1 MTNKKWNKAL
11 LILCTVILFILMPGK
26 LFSQSKKVCF
36 SGIVKDAEK
45 KEPIAFASIFLDDLQ
60 IGAISDEKGNFRIN
74 GIPKGVHNVSISFL
88 GYVPQK
94 IQFNFVSDT
103 TLQVYLVVQT
113 LELDEVSVIAT
124 PKGKSGSAI
133 LIDKTTMEFIQPT
146 SLSDIMQLLP
156 GQLTQDGT
164 LTGRAQI
171 TSRQAGDNANTALGT
186 AIVGDGGVPL
196 SNNANLQNIP
206 VDMRMRNRN
215 TVNRGVDLRMLS
227 TDHIETAEV
236 VQGIPSA
243 EYGDLSSGMILSKAK
258 SGKQPLEMRV
268 KANPNVKLFYVGKG
282 VNLPEKWGALHG
294 GLDYTDARPSVRETL
309 TAYKRYSMQLN
320 YTNIAILAEK
330 PLQFGIKMLYMGTL
344 DATKN
349 DPDLTPKMDTYKAT
363 YNRMQVSGNWI
374 WRVAKPWL
382 NSLEHSI
389 SYDYTQDVTSRMLT
403 VSPNG
408 VVPLPT
414 AETDGEHEG
423 VYLPAEYF
431 TSYKMTGVPT
441 AFFSQLKGK
450 NIFSSGKNIY
460 HVLNWGGQ
468 YRHEK
473 NRGKGFEYD
482 LLRPPYPTS
491 STSSRPRRFNE
502 IPALQNLSVYI
513 EDKVSASFGKNNM
526 ELIAGVRFTHM
537 PGIGNR
543 FVDLHQKWF
552 PEPRINGW
560 WQLSN
565 FQCLGK
571 TTVIALKGGYGEAIK
586 FPTLDMLH
594 PEPDYLDHISLNYYS
609 QKQANA
615 LLWITT
621 KTNER
626 SNPALKP
633 NRNRKAELGLNI
645 QVGKS
650 KLNVLCFYEKSSEGF
665 QYNTHY
671 YWYEVNKYRSDILF
685 DYKPQISEFQVY
697 KDSLLD
703 AYSVPVNGEKV
714 IKKGVE
720 YMFSTP
726 VIKPLA
732 TSILVNGAYYQTV
745 YDESL
750 PIMSRPSI
758 IQNGKPYRYVG
769 VYGWNRGK
777 TQSRFNTNV
786 WFNTHL
792 KKYRLIF
799 TTKLQSLW
807 FTHYTTLPFS
817 GVPIAYFGVGMDKP
831 QEFTEADKND
841 PTLRFLVQEFSSS
854 FFKTTKQ
861 PLQIGIDLKATK
873 EITGELRMSFYVN
886 RLMFCSPLYY
896 SNLNT
901 PLKIRRT
908 PYFGIEIEIKL

>member
-1 MTNKKWNKAL
+1 MSKTYKIIYYILLTAILAWLLPWLYNLATLKRERTPFAL
-11 LILCTVILFILMPGK
+11 YSEIIEDFAMINVN
-26 LFSQSKKVCF
+26 QNE
-36 SGIVKDAEK
+36 KD
-45 KEPIAFASIFLDDLQ
+45 LRYTDR
-60 IGAISDEKGNFRIN
+60 KGNFYTEMQFDSILPMFYYRQLVTDNRLPDTVQGVPITAPKIRRENFIFRSRPADIN
-74 GIPKGVHNVSISFL
+74 VHNPKL
-88 GYVPQK
+88 YP
-94 IQFNFVSDT
+94 
-103 TLQVYLVVQT
+103 L
-113 LELDEVSVIAT
+113 LE
-124 PKGKSGSAI
+124 
-133 LIDKTTMEFIQPT
+133 
-146 SLSDIMQLLP
+146 
-156 GQLTQDGT
+156 
-164 LTGRAQI
+164 
-171 TSRQAGDNANTALGT
+171 SR
-186 AIVGDGGVPL
+186 
-196 SNNANLQNIP
+196 SK
-206 VDMRMRNRN
+206 R
-215 TVNRGVDLRMLS
+215 VDLTMPDDVFRL
-227 TDHIETAEV
+227 
-236 VQGIPSA
+236 
-243 EYGDLSSGMILSKAK
+243 
-258 SGKQPLEMRV
+258 
-268 KANPNVKLFYVGKG
+268 
-282 VNLPEKWGALHG
+282 
-294 GLDYTDARPSVRETL
+294 
-309 TAYKRYSMQLN
+309 
-320 YTNIAILAEK
+320 
-330 PLQFGIKMLYMGTL
+330 
-344 DATKN
+344 TKN

-703 AYSVPVNGEKV
+703 VYSVPVNGEKV